1 MHSQL
6 LTRGRHMAIE
16 PVHMGESGPRLA
28 ALHKGLLYL
37 IRNQR
42 NMTDGMRAAFE
53 AQLKHDRIPDRF
65 GTATAS
71 IVGIFQAQSV
81 SRVRSQTK
89 NTPNPVPTKFGGI
102 PMLSRGDAA
111 TGNGDVDD
119 LTAEGLN
126 WLVTETRGP
135 QKNSKTENPPK
146 YLPFGVLAH
155 GDGGPAPF
163 PLKQD

>member
-71 IVGIFQAQSV
+71 IVGIFQAQLV

-126 WLVTETRGP
+126 WLVTETRGRRR
-135 QKNSKTENPPK
+135 NS
-146 YLPFGVLAH
+146 
-155 GDGGPAPF
+155 
-163 PLKQD
+163 